1 MAAIIHNPLSP
12 SARHWTYQDLLGF
25 DESERYEILDG
36 QLISMSP
43 SPSVYHQRLL
53 AKLYLMIAAF
63 LQQHPLGEAFFAPL
77 DVVFA
82 EDNTAQPD
90 LIFIANENAGII
102 KNQVFGAP
110 DLAAEILSPSSIRR
124 DRYEKLE
131 QFARFGVKEYWI
143 VDPANRSVEILSLRD
158 SRYVLHASAAESG
171 LVASLV
177 LTGLEFDVSQLF

>member
-1 MAAIIHNPLSP
+1 MAAITNPLSL
-12 SARHWTYQDLLGF
+12 SARRWTYQDLLGF

-36 QLISMSP
+36 RLISMSP
-43 SPSVYHQRLL
+43 APSFYHQQLL
-53 AKLYLMIAAF
+53 GRLYLLISAF
-63 LQQHPLGEAFFAPL
+63 LQQHPLGQAAFAPV

-102 KNQVFGAP
+102 KRQIFGAP
-110 DLAAEILSPSSIRR
+110 DLASEILSPSSIRR

-143 VDPANRSVEILSLRD
+143 VDPANHSVEVLLLRD

-171 LVASLV
+171 PITSIV
-177 LTGLEFDVSQLF
+177 LSGLEFDVSQLF